1 MRFASGAVLLIL
13 ALAGCGSTTTPAAS
27 QNPSAIAKSR
37 IIPAFD
43 LYTHCGVREAR
54 IGGDF
59 YAASPVLDD
68 GNGNPPTGWGNPG
81 QIGTMTVYGN
91 GTAHFSA
98 PGGLEADFH
107 LRPGA
112 TDWAMICS

>member
-1 MRFASGAVLLIL
+1 MRFASSALLVII
-13 ALAGCGSTTTPAAS
+13 ALAACGSAITPAGS
-27 QNPSAIAKSR
+27 QGPSASAKGHVT
-37 IIPAFD
+37 PAFD
-43 LYTHCGVREAR
+43 LYTHCGVREAK
-54 IGGDF
+54 IGSDF

-68 GNGNPPTGWGNPG
+68 GNGNPPTGWGNPW

-112 TDWAMICS
+112 TDWRMICS

>member
-1 MRFASGAVLLIL
+1 MKFASGALLL
-13 ALAGCGSTTTPAAS
+13 LLTVAGCGSATTPIGSQASAAS
-27 QNPSAIAKSR
+27 ASSR
-37 IIPAFD
+37 VMQAFD
-43 LYTHCGVREAR
+43 LYTHCGIREAK
-54 IGGDF
+54 IGSDF

-81 QIGTMTVYGN
+81 QIGTMAVYGN

-98 PGGLEADFH
+98 PGGLEADFR

-112 TDWAMICS
+112 TAWAMICS

>member
-1 MRFASGAVLLIL
+1 L
-13 ALAGCGSTTTPAAS
+13 
-27 QNPSAIAKSR
+27 
-37 IIPAFD
+37 D
-43 LYTHCGVREAR
+43 LYTHCGVAEAK
-54 IGGDF
+54 IGSNY

-98 PGGLEADFH
+98 PGGLEAEFH
-107 LRPGA
+107 LRSGA
-112 TDWAMICS
+112 TAFVTIFS